1 MGFGG
6 SSVKKCTLEVPVY
19 RENLNKQT
27 MLIEVL
33 DMLAQ
38 NLTQEKMSASM
49 KFPRIPVELAAD
61 PSALIGRTDFAQDN
75 AVTRYNS
82 FVGLYNQL
90 KPADRLEQAQLTFAD
105 LMLMRDALTTQLAN
119 MCS

>member
-6 SSVKKCTLEVPVY
+6 SSVKKCTIEVPVY
-19 RENLNKQT
+19 RENLNKQS

-33 DMLAQ
+33 DMLSQ
-38 NLTQEKMSASM
+38 NLTQEKMSSSI
-49 KFPRIPVELAAD
+49 KLPRLPIELAAD

-82 FVGLYNQL
+82 FIGLYNQL
-90 KPADRLEQAQLTFAD
+90 KPAARLEQAQMTFED
-105 LMLMRDALTTQLAN
+105 LVVMRNTLTTQLAN
-119 MCS
+119 MCV